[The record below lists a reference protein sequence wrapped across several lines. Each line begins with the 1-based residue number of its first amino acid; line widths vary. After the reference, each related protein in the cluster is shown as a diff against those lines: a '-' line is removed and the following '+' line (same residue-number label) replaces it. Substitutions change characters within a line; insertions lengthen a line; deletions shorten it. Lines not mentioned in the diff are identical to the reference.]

1 MNDLKHIIIGT
12 AGHIDHGKTTLIK
25 ALTGVDA
32 DRLKEEKK
40 RGITIELGFAHF
52 DLPSGKRAGIID
64 VPGHEKFIKNMLA
77 GIGGIDIVLL
87 VIAADEGV
95 MPQTQEHLDILS
107 ILEVKKGMIVLTKT
121 DLVEKDWLDLV
132 KEEIRESVKET
143 FLEKAPMVSV
153 AAVEG
158 KGIDELTKLIDQ
170 LTEETES
177 KDLSIPFRVPIDRV
191 FSIAGFGTVI
201 TGTQIEGTINE
212 GDSLMIYPQ
221 GTQTKVRNLQV
232 HGQTVKTSYA
242 GQRVAINLANVKKE
256 EIMRGNVLA
265 KVDSMQ
271 PSMMLDVK
279 INLLKNTK
287 RVIENRSRVRLYHGT
302 SEILCRIVLLD
313 REELSSGESC
323 YAQLRL
329 EEEIVAKMGDH
340 IVIRFY
346 SPMETI
352 GGGIILDAHPLKHK
366 RFKEDI
372 LKELKIKEEGN
383 PEKIVE
389 EAIKRFSSHFENI
402 HFYMMK
408 TGIGKETIEKMVKTL
423 MQKNIII
430 KLSGDVFIHQSY
442 LNEIEEKMKEV
453 LDTYHQ
459 ENPLMVGMS
468 KEELRNKVVPQVRGK
483 VYDEIISHFTKNKTV
498 KPFNNCIALYDF
510 HIVYTKEQE
519 KIKKTIE
526 KIYLNSGF
534 NPPFVK
540 EVLKKEKNEKE
551 SRQVL
556 YALVDMNTLVKI
568 NEDMFMH
575 VENYEKA
582 INLMRDYIKAH
593 EEMTL
598 SEFRDLLGTSRKYAL
613 PLLEHFDQSKI
624 TKRIGEKRVLT

>member
-1 MNDLKHIIIGT
+1 MKHIIIGT

-107 ILEVKKGMIVLTKT
+107 ILEVKKGIIVLTKA
-121 DLVEKDWLDLV
+121 DLVEKEWLDLV
-132 KEEIRESVKET
+132 KEEIRESVRET

-153 AAVEG
+153 SAIEG
-158 KGIDELTKLIDQ
+158 EGLDELTRLIDQ

-177 KDLSIPFRVPIDRV
+177 KDLSLPFRVPIDRA
-191 FSIAGFGTVI
+191 FSVAGFGTVI

-232 HGQTVKTSYA
+232 HGENVKTSYA

-271 PSMMLDVK
+271 PGMMLDVK

-287 RVIENRSRVRLYHGT
+287 RIIENRSRVRLYHGT

-313 REELSSGESC
+313 REELKPGESC

-329 EEEIVAKMGDH
+329 EEEIVAKIGDH

-352 GGGIILDAHPLKHK
+352 GGGIILDAHPLKHR
-366 RFKEDI
+366 RFKEDV

-383 PEKIVE
+383 PEEIVE
-389 EAIKRFSSHFENI
+389 ETIKRFSSHFENI
-402 HFYMMK
+402 HFYVMK
-408 TGIGKETIEKMVKTL
+408 TGIGEEAIEKIIKTL
-423 MQKNIII
+423 MQENIIR
-430 KLSGDVFIHQSY
+430 KFSGDIVIHQFY
-442 LNEIEEKMKEV
+442 LNEIEKTMKEV
-453 LDTYHQ
+453 LDRYHK
-459 ENPLMVGMS
+459 ENPLTVGMS
-468 KEELRNKVVPQVRGK
+468 KEELRNKVVPKVKGK
-483 VYDEIISHFTKNKTV
+483 IYDEMISHFAKNNTLKI
-498 KPFNNCIALYDF
+498 FNNCIALYDF
-510 HIVYTKEQE
+510 HIIYTKEQE
-519 KIKKTIE
+519 KIKDAIE
-526 KIYLNSGF
+526 KLYLNSGF

-540 EVLKKEKNEKE
+540 EVLENEKNEKE

-556 YALVDMNTLVKI
+556 YALLDMNTLIKI

-575 VENYEKA
+575 IKNYEKT
-582 INLMRDYIKAH
+582 INLMRDYIKEH

-624 TKRIGEKRVLT
+624 TKRIGEKRVLM

>member
-1 MNDLKHIIIGT
+1 MKHIIIGT

-107 ILEVKKGMIVLTKT
+107 ILEVKKGIIVLTKT
-121 DLVEKDWLDLV
+121 DLVEQEWLDLV
-132 KEEIRESVKET
+132 GEEIRESVKET
-143 FLEKAPMVSV
+143 FLEKAPIVSV
-153 AAVEG
+153 SALEG
-158 KGIDELTKLIDQ
+158 KGLDKLTELIDQ
-170 LTEETES
+170 MTEETES
-177 KDLSIPFRVPIDRV
+177 KDLLLPFRVPIDRA

-221 GTQTKVRNLQV
+221 GIQTKVRNLQV
-232 HGQTVKTSYA
+232 HGENVKTSYA

-265 KVDSMQ
+265 KEGSMQ
-271 PSMMLDVK
+271 SSMMLDVK

-313 REELSSGESC
+313 REELKPGESC

-329 EEEIVAKMGDH
+329 EEEIVAKRGDH

-352 GGGIILDAHPLKHK
+352 GGGIILDAHPMKHK
-366 RFKEDI
+366 RFKEDV
-372 LKELKIKEEGN
+372 LKQLKIKEEGSS
-383 PEKIVE
+383 EQIVE
-389 EAIKRFSSHFENI
+389 EVIKRFSSQFENL
-402 HFYMMK
+402 HFYAMK
-408 TGIGKETIEKMVKTL
+408 TGIGVDTIKKIVEALIQEK
-423 MQKNIII
+423 IIM
-430 KLSGDVFIHQSY
+430 KLSGDILIHKSY
-442 LNEIEEKMKEV
+442 LKEMEEKIKYT
-453 LDTYHQ
+453 LGIYHKG
-459 ENPLMVGMS
+459 NPLTFGMS
-468 KEELRNKVVPQVRGK
+468 KEELRNKVVPQVKGK
-483 VYDEIISHFTKNKTV
+483 IYDEIINYFVENNILKLL
-498 KPFNNCIALYDF
+498 NNCIALYNF

-519 KIKKTIE
+519 KIKNKIE
-526 KIYLNSGF
+526 KIYLTSGF
-534 NPPFVK
+534 NAPSMK
-540 EVLKKEKNEKE
+540 EVLQNEENEKE

-556 YALVDMNTLVKI
+556 YALLDMNCLVKI
-568 NEDMFMH
+568 NDEMFMH
-575 VENYEKA
+575 IENYEKA
-582 INLMRDYIKAH
+582 IKIMSDYLKDH
-593 EEMTL
+593 GEMTL

-613 PLLEHFDQSKI
+613 PLLESFDQNKI
-624 TKRIGEKRVLT
+624 TKRIGEKRVLL

>member
-107 ILEVKKGMIVLTKT
+107 ILEVKKGIIVLTKA
-121 DLVEKDWLDLV
+121 DLVEKEWLDLV
-132 KEEIRESVKET
+132 KEEIRESVRET

-153 AAVEG
+153 SAIEG
-158 KGIDELTKLIDQ
+158 EGLDELTRLIDQ

-177 KDLSIPFRVPIDRV
+177 KDLSLPFRVPIDRA
-191 FSIAGFGTVI
+191 FSVAGFGTVI

-232 HGQTVKTSYA
+232 HGENVKTSYA

-271 PSMMLDVK
+271 PGMMLDVK

-287 RVIENRSRVRLYHGT
+287 RIIENRSRVRLYHGT

-313 REELSSGESC
+313 REELKPGESC

-329 EEEIVAKMGDH
+329 EEEIVAKIGDH

-352 GGGIILDAHPLKHK
+352 GGGIILDAHPLKHR
-366 RFKEDI
+366 RFKEDV

-383 PEKIVE
+383 PEEIVE
-389 EAIKRFSSHFENI
+389 ETIKRFSSHFENI
-402 HFYMMK
+402 HFYVMK
-408 TGIGKETIEKMVKTL
+408 TGIGEEAIEKIIKTL
-423 MQKNIII
+423 MQENIIR
-430 KLSGDVFIHQSY
+430 KFSGDIVIHQFY
-442 LNEIEEKMKEV
+442 LNEIEKTMKEV
-453 LDTYHQ
+453 LDRYHK
-459 ENPLMVGMS
+459 ENPLTVGMS
-468 KEELRNKVVPQVRGK
+468 KEELRNKVVPKVKGK
-483 VYDEIISHFTKNKTV
+483 IYDEMISHFAKNNTLKI
-498 KPFNNCIALYDF
+498 FNNCIALYDF
-510 HIVYTKEQE
+510 HIIYTKEQE
-519 KIKKTIE
+519 KIKDAIE
-526 KIYLNSGF
+526 KLYLNSGF

-540 EVLKKEKNEKE
+540 EVLENEKNEKE

-556 YALVDMNTLVKI
+556 YALLDMNTLIKI

-575 VENYEKA
+575 IKNYEKT
-582 INLMRDYIKAH
+582 INLMRDYIKEH

-624 TKRIGEKRVLT
+624 TKRIGEKRVLM

>member
-1 MNDLKHIIIGT
+1 VNDLKHIIIGT

-107 ILEVKKGMIVLTKT
+107 ILEVKKGIIVLTKA
-121 DLVEKDWLDLV
+121 DLVEKEWLDLV
-132 KEEIRESVKET
+132 KEEIRESVRET

-153 AAVEG
+153 SAIEG
-158 KGIDELTKLIDQ
+158 EGLDELTRLIDQ

-177 KDLSIPFRVPIDRV
+177 KDLSLPFRVPIDRA
-191 FSIAGFGTVI
+191 FSVAGFGTVI

-232 HGQTVKTSYA
+232 HGENVKTSYA

-271 PSMMLDVK
+271 PGMMLDVK

-287 RVIENRSRVRLYHGT
+287 RIIENRSRVRLYHGT

-313 REELSSGESC
+313 REELKPGESC

-329 EEEIVAKMGDH
+329 EEEIVAKIGDH

-352 GGGIILDAHPLKHK
+352 GGGIILDAHPLKHR
-366 RFKEDI
+366 RFKEDV

-383 PEKIVE
+383 PEEIVE
-389 EAIKRFSSHFENI
+389 ETIKRFSSHFENI
-402 HFYMMK
+402 HFYVMK
-408 TGIGKETIEKMVKTL
+408 TGIGEEAIEKIIKTL
-423 MQKNIII
+423 MQENIIR
-430 KLSGDVFIHQSY
+430 KFSGDIVIHQFY
-442 LNEIEEKMKEV
+442 LNEIEKTMKEV
-453 LDTYHQ
+453 LDRYHK
-459 ENPLMVGMS
+459 ENPLTVGMS
-468 KEELRNKVVPQVRGK
+468 KEELRNKVVPKVKGK
-483 VYDEIISHFTKNKTV
+483 IYDEMISHFAKNNTLKI
-498 KPFNNCIALYDF
+498 FNNCIALYDF
-510 HIVYTKEQE
+510 HIIYTKEQE
-519 KIKKTIE
+519 KIKDAIE
-526 KIYLNSGF
+526 KLYLNSGF

-540 EVLKKEKNEKE
+540 EVLENEKNEKE

-556 YALVDMNTLVKI
+556 YALLDMNTLIKI

-575 VENYEKA
+575 IKNYEKT
-582 INLMRDYIKAH
+582 INLMRDYIKEH

-624 TKRIGEKRVLT
+624 TKRIGEKRVLM